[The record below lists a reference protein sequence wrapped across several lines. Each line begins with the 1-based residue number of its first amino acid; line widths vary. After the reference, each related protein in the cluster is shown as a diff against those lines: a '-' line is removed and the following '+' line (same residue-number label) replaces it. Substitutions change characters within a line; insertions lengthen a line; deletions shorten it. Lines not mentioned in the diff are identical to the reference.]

1 MEKNVKITIQYD
13 GSRYQGWQKLG
24 DSTNTIQ
31 GKFEAILEKMA
42 GHPISIQASGRTD
55 AGVHAHGQVANFILD
70 SSMSMEE
77 IKDYLNQ
84 YLPDDIAV
92 IKIEEVSRR
101 FHSRLSAIAKT
112 YRYTVRNSKIPDVF
126 QRKYMFRVENKID
139 VKAMQKASEYLT
151 GEHDFKAF
159 TSLKKIKKSTI
170 RTIYEVKIEQQQDDI
185 IFTYTGNGFLHH
197 MVRILTGTLLEI
209 GKGNRQPEEISEIMM
224 SGNRENAGPLV
235 PAQGLSLMEVN
246 Y

>member
-1 MEKNVKITIQYD
+1 MYAIRSYYD
-13 GSRYQGWQKLG
+13 QGWQKLG

-112 YRYTVRNSKIPDVF
+112 YRYTVRNSRIPDRNNFV
-126 QRKYMFRVENKID
+126 
-139 VKAMQKASEYLT
+139 
-151 GEHDFKAF
+151 
-159 TSLKKIKKSTI
+159 
-170 RTIYEVKIEQQQDDI
+170 
-185 IFTYTGNGFLHH
+185 
-197 MVRILTGTLLEI
+197 
-209 GKGNRQPEEISEIMM
+209 
-224 SGNRENAGPLV
+224 
-235 PAQGLSLMEVN
+235 
-246 Y
+246 